1 MTEPSPK
8 VVYEHLNLLDEQA
21 DVTTSAEYREEA
33 QDALASQEV
42 SPDWKE
48 AISDRLNDAN
58 HKLEMRTVTGG
69 DSY

>member
-1 MTEPSPK
+1 MTEPSPE
-8 VVYEHLNLLDEQA
+8 VVYDHLKMLDEQA
-21 DVTTSAEYREEA
+21 DIVTSAVYREEA

-42 SPDWKE
+42 TPEWKE
-48 AISDRLNDAN
+48 AIADSLNEAN